1 MQAAT
6 VGYVYSWLFLTIA
19 DYEMLYELYLVF
31 VKIIFMVCNT

>member
-6 VGYVYSWLFLTIA
+6 EGYVYSWLFLTRTGH
-19 DYEMLYELYLVF
+19 EMLYELYLVF